1 MMEVELCT
9 GFRFY
14 SCIECLLLHC
24 DYYDTVGK
32 YRILTCYWWSRLWMF
47 SEKERVQ
54 VGITESTACMWTYL
68 TQLRKQSGKEHAHYN
83 LFYDRATYSGA
94 LLPPAAALA
103 PSVWPQ
109 YFLRWSCPS
118 LASTGNCAPTGWTHG
133 GDLEVASHE
142 FAESFYSVQKVSR
155 QFNFRS

>member
-1 MMEVELCT
+1 MNPNM
-9 GFRFY
+9 
-14 SCIECLLLHC
+14 LLVV
-24 DYYDTVGK
+24 TV
-32 YRILTCYWWSRLWMF
+32 WMF

-54 VGITESTACMWTYL
+54 VGITESTACMWAYL

-103 PSVWPQ
+103 PSLWPQ

-142 FAESFYSVQKVSR
+142 FAESFFSVQKVSH
-155 QFNFRS
+155 